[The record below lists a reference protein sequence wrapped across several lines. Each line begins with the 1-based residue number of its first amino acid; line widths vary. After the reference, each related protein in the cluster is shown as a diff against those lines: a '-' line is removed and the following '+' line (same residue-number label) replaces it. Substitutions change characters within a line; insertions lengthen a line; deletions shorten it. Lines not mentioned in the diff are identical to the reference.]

1 MISRRFIL
9 LLCLTTGVWSI
20 SALAVRAQDIDR
32 EKAAAVKA
40 AYLLNFIKYTQWPE
54 TAFENAESRIVIT
67 IVGDCDLSAILADAL
82 RQSNP
87 VHGRRIIAQAAPFP
101 RPDAFGRVGESEM
114 DQFLQR
120 LRQSHLV
127 YFCGYDMSLIRSVLD
142 QLRGTPVLTV
152 SDVPRFGEGSG
163 MLGFVLDKNRII
175 FEANPKEIQNAG
187 LVVSAKVLKLA
198 RVVETR

>member
-1 MISRRFIL
+1 
-9 LLCLTTGVWSI
+9 
-20 SALAVRAQDIDR
+20 
-32 EKAAAVKA
+32 
-40 AYLLNFIKYTQWPE
+40 
-54 TAFENAESRIVIT
+54 
-67 IVGDCDLSAILADAL
+67 
-82 RQSNP
+82 
-87 VHGRRIIAQAAPFP
+87 
-101 RPDAFGRVGESEM
+101 M

-152 SDVPRFGEGSG
+152 SDVPRFAEGSG
-163 MLGFVLDKNRII
+163 MLGFVLERNRII